1 MSKLNSETL
10 RESIR
15 TVLQYANEDKKRKF
29 VETVELQIGLK
40 NYDPSRD
47 KRFKASVA
55 LRFPTK
61 ANFRFCVLGNQS
73 DCDRAR
79 AAGID
84 SKTVDDLKAMNKN
97 KKVIKKMANQYDV
110 FFASESLIRTIPRL
124 LGPTLSRMQKFPI
137 LLTPAANLEEMMD
150 VQTRTVKLQMKKV
163 LCLGVSV
170 GTVKNTEEELV
181 QNIFMCCNFL
191 VSLLKKNWQNI
202 KCLYIKSSMG
212 RPFRI
217 Y

>member
-1 MSKLNSETL
+1 MSKLNSDTL

-15 TVLQYANEDKKRKF
+15 TVLQYANEEKKRKF

-47 KRFKASVA
+47 KRFKSSVA

-61 ANFRFCVLGNQS
+61 ANFRFCVLGNQL
-73 DCDRAR
+73 DCDRAK
-79 AAGID
+79 AAG
-84 SKTVDDLKAMNKN
+84 VDFKSVEDLKAMNKN
-97 KKVIKKMANQYDV
+97 KKIVKKLANQYDV

-137 LLTPAANLEEMMD
+137 LLAPNNNLEELMD

-163 LCLGVSV
+163 LCLGVAV
-170 GTVKNTEEELV
+170 GTVKLTEEELV
-181 QNIFMCCNFL
+181 QNIYMCVNFL

-202 KCLYIKSSMG
+202 KVLYIKSTMG
-212 RPFRI
+212 PPQQI